1 MFNLLR
7 QLQWSQIN
15 KRPKLV
21 LEHNPKAGFPAKLE
35 EPLRIKYLCLSN
47 QRAQI
52 SRVSNCVTR
61 FLKQFE
67 AERIEAMEI
76 CNSLTMI
83 ENRSS
88 SMLAVLATI

>member
-1 MFNLLR
+1 MKGCD
-7 QLQWSQIN
+7 SQELNTI
-15 KRPKLV
+15 
-21 LEHNPKAGFPAKLE
+21 
-35 EPLRIKYLCLSN
+35 
-47 QRAQI
+47 
-52 SRVSNCVTR
+52 SNCVPR